1 MQQLKIHPKYLL
13 SSPKITVHNQTQ
25 IAKEE
30 EEEKKKRRKRRI
42 KSTFRENRD
51 KEKKKK
57 GSLCSEKN
65 GERVLGGVGVK

>member
-30 EEEKKKRRKRRI
+30 EEEKKKK
-42 KSTFRENRD
+42 K
-51 KEKKKK
+51 KEKNQKHVQGK
-57 GSLCSEKN
+57 
-65 GERVLGGVGVK
+65 

>member
-30 EEEKKKRRKRRI
+30 EEEKKKEEREESKARSGKIEIRKRRR
-42 KSTFRENRD
+42 KGVYVQRKME
-51 KEKKKK
+51 KE
-57 GSLCSEKN
+57 C
-65 GERVLGGVGVK
+65 